1 MTKETDI
8 VALFSGEHKL
18 TPREIAEEL
27 HLEVSYIKEILR
39 AEFPDDPSLDDGV
52 VNERSV
58 SGQGDASVGPIYDGR
73 VIIDDDVHKEIVDE
87 WINIALHSD
96 DSRTRLAAIR
106 SLHEEKTG
114 RATQAHVAMLRRASR
129 GSGPGA
135 GQVNIFNL
143 QQAREQAEKIVS
155 SAKEGNVV
163 VPVETETIEA

>member
-18 TPREIAEEL
+18 SPREIAEEL
-27 HLEVSYIKEILR
+27 HLEVSYVKEILKS
-39 AEFPDDPSLDDGV
+39 EFPDDPALDDGV
-52 VNERSV
+52 IGET
-58 SGQGDASVGPIYDGR
+58 SVGQANDQSLGPVYDGR

-114 RATQAHVAMLRRASR
+114 RATQAHIAMLRRASR

-143 QQAREQAEKIVS
+143 QQAREQAEKIVA
-155 SAKEGNVV
+155 SAREGNVV